1 MGTRPQITESKAEE
15 LCSQGFSGD
24 SSGEEQVDWQLRLS
38 WDSSGLWLSPQW
50 GLGTRVADSCLLPSQ
65 VSAPQDLRRLLQ
77 GLCPHADTIRHEVP
91 NLGTQLEGTMAED
104 ACGKKI
110 NCDELR

>member
-50 GLGTRVADSCLLPSQ
+50 GLGTQVADSCLLPSQ

-91 NLGTQLEGTMAED
+91 NLGTQLERTMAED
-104 ACGKKI
+104 TCGKKI